1 MKRKNIC
8 DDKIFLNNCGKGL
21 GKLYIAYVKGQW
33 NQFVPKRFQ
42 NLNVKNVTLKLI
54 AKKISINTY

>member
-1 MKRKNIC
+1 MKSKNIC
-8 DDKIFLNNCGKGL
+8 DDNIFLTICGKGL
-21 GKLYIAYVKGQW
+21 GMLSIANVKGQW
-33 NQFVPKRFQ
+33 KQFVPKRFQ